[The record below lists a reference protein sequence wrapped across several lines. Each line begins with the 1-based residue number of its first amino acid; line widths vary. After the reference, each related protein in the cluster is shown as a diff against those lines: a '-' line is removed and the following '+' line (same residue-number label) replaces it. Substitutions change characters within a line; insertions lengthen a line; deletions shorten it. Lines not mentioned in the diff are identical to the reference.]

1 MATLTA
7 EPTAA
12 RPARAAR
19 INRWDSPWLNA
30 KLIVGLIMVLTVAL
44 SGVVG
49 GMFWDLRLARVGTSP
64 QDLPPVFIPGGT
76 WEHPL
81 GTENS
86 GRDMLAVI
94 LTGAPRSFRIG
105 LIAATIGLLIGVVL
119 GCIAG
124 FLGGWVDRVIL
135 IMSDAWIT
143 IPSLVVL
150 IVISAFVRQIS
161 AETMAVL
168 IALFAWPGPTRVI
181 RAQVLTLR
189 ERGYIRMARLSGANT
204 FDVIFREM
212 MPNML
217 PYIAASY
224 VGTVSGAI
232 LASAGLEALGLGP
245 TRIPTLGMTIF
256 YANQASAVIRG
267 MWWWWGFPILILA
280 IIFSGLFLIATGLD
294 EVANPRLRGL
304 QAKQ

>member
-7 EPTAA
+7 EPVVAQPAKAA
-12 RPARAAR
+12 RL
-19 INRWDSPWLNA
+19 NRWDSPWLNP
-30 KLIVGLIMVLTVAL
+30 KLIIGLIMVLSVAF

-49 GMFWDLRLARVGTSP
+49 ELFWDLRLARVGTSP
-64 QDLPPVFIPGGT
+64 QDLPPAFVKGGT
-76 WEHPL
+76 WDHPL

-94 LTGAPRSFRIG
+94 LTGAPRSLRIG
-105 LIAATIGLLIGVVL
+105 LIAATIGMVL
-119 GCIAG
+119 GVILGCLAG
-124 FLGGWVDRVIL
+124 FLGGWVDRLIL
-135 IMSDAWIT
+135 ILSDAWIT

-150 IVISAFVRQIS
+150 IVISAFVRQIN
-161 AETMAVL
+161 AETMAIL
-168 IALFAWPGPTRVI
+168 IAMFAWPAPTRLI

-217 PYIAASY
+217 PYIAASFT
-224 VGTVSGAI
+224 GNVSGAI

-245 TRIPTLGMTIF
+245 TRIPTLGMTIY

-267 MWWWWGFPILILA
+267 MWWWWGLPILVLA

-294 EVANPRLRGL
+294 EIANPRLRGL
-304 QAKQ
+304 QVKQ

>member
-7 EPTAA
+7 DTTAA
-12 RPARAAR
+12 PTVTRPR
-19 INRWDSPWLNA
+19 INRWDSPWLNP
-30 KLIVGLIMVLTVAL
+30 KLIIGLSMVLTVAF
-44 SGVVG
+44 SGVIG
-49 GMFWDLRLARVGTSP
+49 GLFWDLRLARVGTSP
-64 QDLPPVFIPGGT
+64 QDLPPAFLPGGNAA
-76 WEHPL
+76 HPL

-86 GRDMLAVI
+86 GRDMLAV
-94 LTGAPRSFRIG
+94 LLVGAPRSLRIG
-105 LIAATIGLLIGVVL
+105 LIAATIGLVVGVIL
-119 GCIAG
+119 GCLAG
-124 FLGGWVDRVIL
+124 FLGGWADRLIL
-135 IMSDAWIT
+135 ILSDAWIT

-150 IVISAFVRQIS
+150 IVISAFVPQLS
-161 AETMAVL
+161 AETLAVL
-168 IALFAWPGPTRVI
+168 IAMFAWPGPTRLI

-224 VGTVSGAI
+224 TGAVSGAI
-232 LASAGLEALGLGP
+232 LASAGLEALGMGP
-245 TRIPTLGMTIF
+245 TRIPTLGMTIY

-267 MWWWWGFPILILA
+267 MWWWWGLPILILA
-280 IIFSGLFLIATGLD
+280 VIFSGLFLIATGLD

-304 QAKQ
+304 TVKQ